1 MKYFII
7 ISLTLFTVSAK
18 AQQQTFD
25 LTTFTPPKGW
35 KKEIK
40 PGSVTFRITDNKTKS
55 WCLFCIYKSVASKG
69 SLDEDFA
76 DDWQEIIA
84 NPYQTRTAPESDP
97 VQESNGWKAKTG
109 GGNFKFNNSDAMAL
123 LTCMNGYQVKVSILA
138 LTNNNMYLPQIQAF
152 LGSVSMQKPKGT
164 KTNVN
169 ISPIPSKTLPGKYT
183 FATTQ
188 FNDGWFS
195 AEQTDWVLVT
205 KADLKVY
212 IHYPN
217 KVTNE
222 YIPNRDQTVTV
233 AWNNLVAP
241 RYKDLQHYFVFNN
254 TLDPEEPLFISGD
267 LTENSTG
274 KSVYVVLFKRGKSG
288 WLEFVCPDKASFI
301 SNFGID
307 QSKLQ
312 YYQDMDSWQTMK
324 NMATYNKFAVAA
336 SDISGTWTSDFS
348 SIQQYVNIYTGFAA
362 GMSTYQNRQTFEFTP
377 GSNYKWTLDVA
388 SGMSGN
394 IKAKTTKSNGH
405 FTVPSSWQ
413 MNFSDISGKPGKY
426 DAYFSSVK
434 GGRVLWLSNSA
445 YPGYD
450 AFGKK

>member
-212 IHYPN
+212 IYRLESLAIYSP
-217 KVTNE
+217 
-222 YIPNRDQTVTV
+222 
-233 AWNNLVAP
+233 
-241 RYKDLQHYFVFNN
+241 
-254 TLDPEEPLFISGD
+254 ISFKSSMARCVH
-267 LTENSTG
+267 LTSTI
-274 KSVYVVLFKRGKSG
+274 F
-288 WLEFVCPDKASFI
+288 
-301 SNFGID
+301 
-307 QSKLQ
+307 
-312 YYQDMDSWQTMK
+312 
-324 NMATYNKFAVAA
+324 
-336 SDISGTWTSDFS
+336 
-348 SIQQYVNIYTGFAA
+348 
-362 GMSTYQNRQTFEFTP
+362 
-377 GSNYKWTLDVA
+377 
-388 SGMSGN
+388 
-394 IKAKTTKSNGH
+394 
-405 FTVPSSWQ
+405 
-413 MNFSDISGKPGKY
+413 
-426 DAYFSSVK
+426 
-434 GGRVLWLSNSA
+434 
-445 YPGYD
+445 
-450 AFGKK
+450 